1 MAKAEDVE
9 TPNSG
14 RVCGTRQLFP
24 IERTAHGRHQRAL
37 RSLTGRP
44 RSAFA
49 SYSSSTGVDCHF

>member
-24 IERTAHGRHQRAL
+24 IWKCSVWAL
-37 RSLTGRP
+37 VALALLSAVRP
-44 RSAFA
+44 HDCHESSPLLA
-49 SYSSSTGVDCHF
+49 SYLSLS